1 MNGARGHSMNMTVIC
16 GWAARAGAA
25 AAIAL
30 AVGCGS
36 SSSARPDAG
45 GGAGGATAK
54 GGAGA
59 VAGAG
64 GGGAAATGGSAA
76 GKGGAGGAGASGA
89 AGSGGAGASAGTQA
103 GAGAGGTAAS
113 AGSGGSAGTAETGG
127 AGGTAGNSGCAGN
140 AGATAGAGGAPLS
153 VTAALDG
160 QKFVAPCGRTESA
173 DFLVCENIPPR
184 CSSISGPYLTRGN
197 LMRDDTVTVDGPAGA
212 IYDVTL
218 RVRGVV
224 EPKHFINGATGAPA
238 NGSNYAWYVGGE
250 PNTSGNDSTY
260 MLWVSARGRHE
271 TGALDGQYY
280 FLTPLIVEAHF
291 TYPIDYT
298 ATFPVAAG
306 ARIRFLADDPNCS
319 MVKNCDDTSIDGI
332 VQGPTTKCN
341 PSTIADLPASAG
353 IPSPTPASSSI

>member
-1 MNGARGHSMNMTVIC
+1 MR
-16 GWAARAGAA
+16 AA

-30 AVGCGS
+30 AVGCGAS
-36 SSSARPDAG
+36 SSGRHDAG
-45 GGAGGATAK
+45 GGAGGAAGE
-54 GGAGA
+54 GGAGG

-64 GGGAAATGGSAA
+64 GATGIAA
-76 GKGGAGGAGASGA
+76 ASGA
-89 AGSGGAGASAGTQA
+89 AGT
-103 GAGAGGTAAS
+103 
-113 AGSGGSAGTAETGG
+113 
-127 AGGTAGNSGCAGN
+127 GGTAGTGGGDSGGQPGGRGGGSSGGAEPGGGGAAGISGAGGAAGIGGTNAAGRGGSTAAAGGN
-140 AGATAGAGGAPLS
+140 AGTGGAPLS
-153 VTAALDG
+153 VMAALDG

-173 DFLVCENIPPR
+173 DFLVCENIPAS
-184 CSSISGPYLTRGN
+184 CSSIVGPYLTRGN

-224 EPKHFINGATGAPA
+224 EPKHFINGATGMPA

-250 PNTSGNDSTY
+250 PNTSGNYSTY
-260 MLWVSARGRHE
+260 MLWVSAPVVMQ

-280 FLTPLIVEAHF
+280 FLNAVDHLEAHF

-341 PSTIADLPASAG
+341 PSTIAGLPASAEIAQPYPG
-353 IPSPTPASSSI
+353 QFIYLTVLSAVMR